1 MVAECNICNNWP
13 SRQIIFAETAFL
25 VRFAERSACN
35 AFGTVQRSAPSGRL
49 ARWCRYA
56 RQASPRVGAP
66 FRYKAAMHV
75 QALRYFLMVSTT
87 GSFLATARHFEV
99 PASSVSRFIASLEKE
114 LGQQLFY
121 RSTRAVRLTEQG
133 QSYYAQVREAVELL
147 DGAADQLAHT
157 AGDIR
162 GLVRINAPEALGRLH
177 IANLVNQ
184 LQAQYPELSVELTL
198 TNTFIDPVQEGADIT
213 VRVGRLVDSG
223 LIGKVVSAH
232 RYLLAASPEYL
243 AVHGTPQTPDDLL
256 RHSCLVYKG
265 RQETQRWNFRRSAKE
280 KFEPVEVS
288 GPLRS
293 NSSEVLINAALAGR
307 GIVLFPSWLF
317 NPTSFKDR
325 KLVSL
330 LTDWDRSA
338 YADELYIQILSP
350 ENRLRSQKVRT
361 VSAFL
366 VDAIGSPPYWDD
378 V

>member
-1 MVAECNICNNWP
+1 
-13 SRQIIFAETAFL
+13 
-25 VRFAERSACN
+25 
-35 AFGTVQRSAPSGRL
+35 
-49 ARWCRYA
+49 
-56 RQASPRVGAP
+56 
-66 FRYKAAMHV
+66 MHV

-378 V
+378 M

>member
-1 MVAECNICNNWP
+1 
-13 SRQIIFAETAFL
+13 
-25 VRFAERSACN
+25 
-35 AFGTVQRSAPSGRL
+35 
-49 ARWCRYA
+49 
-56 RQASPRVGAP
+56 
-66 FRYKAAMHV
+66 MHV

-133 QSYYAQVREAVELL
+133 ELYYAQVREAIELL
-147 DGAADQLAHT
+147 DDAADQLALR
-157 AGDIR
+157 AGGIR

-177 IANLVNQ
+177 IANLVNK
-184 LQAQYPELSVELTL
+184 LLAQYPDLSVELTL
-198 TNTFIDPVQEGADIT
+198 TNAFIDPVQEGADIT
-213 VRVGRLVDSG
+213 IRVGRLIDSG

-243 AVHGTPQTPDDLL
+243 ALHGTPQTPEDLL

-265 RQETQRWNFRRSAKE
+265 PQESQRWNFRRSSKE
-280 KFEPVEVS
+280 KFEPVNVS

-293 NSSEVLINAALAGR
+293 NNSEVLVSAALAGR
-307 GIVLFPSWLF
+307 GIVLFPTWLF
-317 NPTSFKDR
+317 DPTSFKDR

-330 LTDWDRSA
+330 LTNWDISA

-350 ENRLRSQKVRT
+350 ENRLRSQRVRE

>member
-1 MVAECNICNNWP
+1 
-13 SRQIIFAETAFL
+13 
-25 VRFAERSACN
+25 
-35 AFGTVQRSAPSGRL
+35 
-49 ARWCRYA
+49 
-56 RQASPRVGAP
+56 
-66 FRYKAAMHV
+66 MHV

-133 QSYYAQVREAVELL
+133 QSYYSQVREAVDLL
-147 DGAADQLAHT
+147 DGAADQLGNK

-162 GLVRINAPEALGRLH
+162 GLVRINAPEAFGRLH
-177 IANLVNQ
+177 IANLVNK
-184 LQAQYPELSVELTL
+184 LQARYPDLSVELTL

-213 VRVGRLVDSG
+213 IRVGRLVDSG

-243 AVHGTPQTPDDLL
+243 ATHGTPQTPDDLL

-265 RQETQRWNFRRSAKE
+265 RQETQRWNFRRSRQE
-280 KFEPVEVS
+280 KFAPVDVS

-293 NSSEVLINAALAGR
+293 NSSEVLINAAVAGR
-307 GIVLFPSWLF
+307 GIVLFPSWLYH
-317 NPTSFKDR
+317 PTSFKDGR
-325 KLVSL
+325 LVSL
-330 LTDWDRSA
+330 LTDWDLSA

-350 ENRLRSQKVRT
+350 ENRLRSQKVRA

-366 VDAIGSPPYWDD
+366 VEAIGSPPYWDD

>member
-1 MVAECNICNNWP
+1 MQYLQQLTIAANHLCRN
-13 SRQIIFAETAFL
+13 SIFGPVCRA
-25 VRFAERSACN
+25 VRLRCVRDSPAI
-35 AFGTVQRSAPSGRL
+35 GPLGRL
-49 ARWCRYA
+49 TRRCRYA

-66 FRYKAAMHV
+66 LRYESAMNV
-75 QALRYFLMVSTT
+75 QALRYFLMLSTT
-87 GSFLATARHFEV
+87 GSFLVTARHFEV
-99 PASSVSRFIASLEKE
+99 PASSVSRFIASLERE
-114 LGQQLFY
+114 LGQQLFF

-133 QSYYAQVREAVELL
+133 QRYYSQVREAVELL